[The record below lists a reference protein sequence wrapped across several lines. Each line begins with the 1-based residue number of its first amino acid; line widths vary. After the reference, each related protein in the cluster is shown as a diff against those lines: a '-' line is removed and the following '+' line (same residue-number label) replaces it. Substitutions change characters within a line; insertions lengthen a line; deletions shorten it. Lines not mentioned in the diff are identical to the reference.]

1 MAPFIFKSGNH
12 FVASSDGTTLQ
23 VYELTKPLIHPSSIR
38 NIHWNEVAK
47 INIGLHHD
55 TNEGISYN
63 GLLFFDGHGRIQGRA
78 TLTTLAQHLMLLRLR
93 VSPEGYCFQDVTDLG
108 NYVDF
113 GIHYLCLNDLF
124 CWPRH
129 GVELVT
135 ITKWHRWDLEY
146 HYRPRNE
153 KTSKSLTGNV
163 VSKEK
168 YLELK
173 KLLEDE
179 HEELEKLKEEMNEAN
194 ETKNEELQSLKREKD
209 EGFQKVLRKKDEV
222 FQKVLSKK
230 DEEIKMLK
238 RKKNN
243 DEGENLERIAELVKL
258 KEELEEAN
266 EIKDEELQKLRKEK
280 EEELKKKIKMKEDEL
295 RFLKNKKDNED
306 AKAKRMEELEKL
318 IEEMEEINQI
328 KDQEIQKLRND
339 ISEEIHK
346 RLEIV
351 RKKDGA
357 AKARKM
363 EELEKMKDQME
374 KTYNANKDEE
384 LRKLRN
390 EQEEKLQKI
399 LKEKENE
406 LQILK
411 NQKDDEEKTKEE
423 KTKRIEELE
432 KINGDMKVANK
443 ERDDEIQKL
452 RKENNEETQNILRAK
467 DDNDEKAKR
476 IEELERMNKELKKV
490 KDEELRK
497 LTLEKEE
504 ELRKIVKQNDDELQ
518 VVNMKKD
525 DEKAKRIE
533 GLERMNKELKKVKD
547 EELRKLTL
555 GKEEELRKIV
565 KQKDDEL
572 QVFERKN
579 DDEKAKKIEELERMN
594 KELKKVKDEELRK
607 LTLEKEE
614 ELRKIVKRKDDE
626 LQVFKRKNDGEKNEK
641 EEKLKRIEDE
651 LKKVNYTL
659 SSSVVDVTNFKK
671 QLEECRKNSWAY
683 SSVSAFLPTNSEG
696 ERKHRARRRHV
707 PSDKII
713 RKEVADVNYSENIPN
728 LTTGINVNVYHTLY
742 CVDDEDIT
750 ELRPPSAI
758 YVYVSKGGTG
768 GFDVSNW
775 WFTKATHP
783 EGGLTMLAYYDGSY
797 SKAPHANGPV
807 PLPFS
812 KDVKT
817 IIPAQNVFMVDL
829 KPIGVR
835 MAFAYRW

>member
-1 MAPFIFKSGNH
+1 MAPFIFKSDNH

-38 NIHWNEVAK
+38 NTHWNEVAK
-47 INIGLHHD
+47 INIGLRHD

-63 GLLFFDGHGRIQGRA
+63 GLLFFDGHGRIEGRA
-78 TLTTLAQHLMLLRLR
+78 TLTTLAHHLMLLRLR

-108 NYVDF
+108 NYADF
-113 GIHYLCLNDLF
+113 GIHYLFLNDLF

-135 ITKWHRWDLEY
+135 ITNWHRWDLEY

-194 ETKNEELQSLKREKD
+194 ETKNEELQNLKREKD
-209 EGFQKVLRKKDEV
+209 EV
-222 FQKVLSKK
+222 FQ
-230 DEEIKMLK
+230 
-238 RKKNN
+238 
-243 DEGENLERIAELVKL
+243 KL

-295 RFLKNKKDNED
+295 RFLKKKKDNED

-318 IEEMEEINQI
+318 IEEMEEINHT
-328 KDQEIQKLRND
+328 KDQEIQKLRN
-339 ISEEIHK
+339 
-346 RLEIV
+346 
-351 RKKDGA
+351 A
-357 AKARKM
+357 
-363 EELEKMKDQME
+363 
-374 KTYNANKDEE
+374 KDEE

-399 LKEKENE
+399 LKEKEDG

-411 NQKDDEEKTKEE
+411 NEKDEEEKKKEE
-423 KTKRIEELE
+423 KAKRVEELE
-432 KINGDMKVANK
+432 KINGDMEVANK
-443 ERDDEIQKL
+443 ERDYAIKKL
-452 RKENNEETQNILRAK
+452 KKENQEEAQNILK
-467 DDNDEKAKR
+467 EKSDNEEKTKR
-476 IEELERMNKELKKV
+476 VEELERMNKELKKV

-504 ELRKIVKQNDDELQ
+504 ELRKMVKQKDDELQ
-518 VVNMKKD
+518 VVNKKKD

-533 GLERMNKELKKVKD
+533 ELEKMNRELKKVKD
-547 EELRKLTL
+547 EELRKLAL
-555 GKEEELRKIV
+555 GKEEEL
-565 KQKDDEL
+565 Q
-572 QVFERKN
+572 
-579 DDEKAKKIEELERMN
+579 
-594 KELKKVKDEELRK
+594 
-607 LTLEKEE
+607 
-614 ELRKIVKRKDDE
+614 KIVKRKDDE
-626 LQVFKRKNDGEKNEK
+626 LQVVKRKNDDERNEK
-641 EEKLKRIEDE
+641 DGKLKRLEDE
-651 LKKVNYTL
+651 LKNVNYKL
-659 SSSVVDVTNFKK
+659 SSSGVDVINFKK
-671 QLEECRKNSWAY
+671 QLDECRKNSWAY
-683 SSVSAFLPTNSEG
+683 SSVSALLPTNSDG
-696 ERKHRARRRHV
+696 ERKHQARRRQV
-707 PSDKII
+707 PPEKFNRQELSYNFYI
-713 RKEVADVNYSENIPN
+713 ENIPN
-728 LTTGINVNVYHTLY
+728 LTTGNNVNVYHTLY
-742 CVDDEDIT
+742 CVDDDDIT
-750 ELRPPSAI
+750 EWRPPSTI
-758 YVYVSKGGTG
+758 SIYVSKGGTG

-783 EGGLTMLAYYDGSY
+783 EGGLTMLAYYDGSH
-797 SKAPHANGPV
+797 SNAPHANGPI

-812 KDVKT
+812 KDLKSIV
-817 IIPAQNVFMVDL
+817 PAQNFFMADL